1 MQGFL
6 LQEMSSKRIA
16 LMNDTCNED
25 SLVEQIAQLTEQ
37 NRKLKKI
44 NHALMERVENH
55 GNHFAPYDAFEN
67 SVYLA
72 EQVREKTQELKITL
86 AELEHSNRA
95 LTQANNN
102 ANLFKQRFIDAIES
116 ISESFVLLDSDG
128 RIILQNSNFSSF
140 WNSLGLST
148 GVGVNLKDLKD
159 RAKTRGIIRHVH
171 PGDANN
177 SNPIYKLSNGRW
189 FQLNE
194 RRTMEGGWVMLY
206 SDITALKTAENVR
219 YEKGM
224 ANKSFL
230 LQSLVDN
237 LSQGVVLISSQQ
249 QVEVWNKRFAKISQL
264 SPILLKENPYFS
276 TLSNLT
282 ELDLK
287 PKKQHASHVQ
297 TLSNGTVVEIRD
309 HHLKNGKLIKTYT
322 DITEQH
328 RYAESLKKSE
338 RWLRLITDNVP
349 AMIAYVG
356 ADLKFQFTNQVYL
369 NWYGHSASEL
379 YGLEDHQNR
388 TNFDFSQVK
397 RYVSKA
403 LSGESVS
410 FETEEKNL
418 AGDLCYLLKSYV
430 PNIDIEGQVL
440 GFFVLIRDVTARQQ
454 NALALQKAHDLLEVH
469 VQERTSE
476 LQIEIEGHRQAQVS
490 LVKAIKEADQANI
503 SKTKFLA
510 AVSHDLLQPL
520 NAAQLFNSSLADQI
534 LNTNLEPIV
543 NSVDASL
550 SDLENLIC
558 SLVDIS
564 KLDAGVVQAD
574 KSSFKLADLLD
585 NLANEYQQQAPQ
597 YEVSFHYVTTDI
609 IVHSDS
615 FLLARV
621 LRNFLSNAFRY
632 TENGK
637 VLLGC
642 RRQGDTV
649 SIEVWDNGVGIAK
662 EKINEIFQEFKR
674 LKSSKIAFRNGLGLG
689 LAIVDK
695 ISTVLNNPIKVN
707 SVQGK
712 GSMFSIQVPIGQIDE
727 ISAQNSLPSQILQST
742 ILAQRTIWVLDNDA
756 NICDGMARLLG
767 GWDCSVIT
775 ATSLEHLKNK
785 VDIYQD
791 HADILIVDYHLDND
805 ETGFSAAN
813 VINKGRTISIPTLM
827 ITADYSKSLK
837 TKVAKR
843 GILLLNKPVK
853 PMKLKTTMLHLLR

>member
-1 MQGFL
+1 MKG
-6 LQEMSSKRIA
+6 M
-16 LMNDTCNED
+16 LMTEIKDEIP
-25 SLVEQIAQLTEQ
+25 LVDQIAQLKEQ
-37 NRKLKKI
+37 NGILKKI

-55 GNHFAPYDAFEN
+55 GNHFAPYDAFES

-72 EQVREKTQELKITL
+72 EQVREKTQELKNTL
-86 AELEHSNRA
+86 AKLERSNRA
-95 LTQANNN
+95 LTEANNK

-116 ISESFVLLDSDG
+116 ISEAFVLLDSDG
-128 RIILQNSNFSSF
+128 RIILQNTTFSSF
-140 WNSLGLST
+140 WEGLGLST
-148 GVGVNLKDLKD
+148 DVGVNLNDLKD
-159 RAKTRGIIRHVH
+159 RAKNLGIIRHVH
-171 PGDANN
+171 PGDAYNI
-177 SNPIYKLSNGRW
+177 NPVYKLSNGRW
-189 FQLNE
+189 FQLKE
-194 RRTMEGGWVMLY
+194 RRTREGGWVMLY
-206 SDITALKTAENVR
+206 SDITALKNAENVR
-219 YEKGM
+219 YEQGM

-249 QVEVWNKRFAKISQL
+249 QIEVWNNRFAQISQL
-264 SPILLKENPYFS
+264 SPILLKEKPYFS
-276 TLSNLT
+276 NISNLT
-282 ELDLK
+282 ELDLA
-287 PKKQHASHVQ
+287 PKKEHAYYVQ
-297 TLSNGTVVEIRD
+297 TLTNGTVVEIRD

-322 DITEQH
+322 DITERH

-356 ADLKFQFTNQVYL
+356 ADLKFQFTNQVYR
-369 NWYGHSASEL
+369 NWYGHSRAEV
-379 YGLEDHQNR
+379 YGLEDPKAK
-388 TNFDFSQVK
+388 TNFDFSK
-397 RYVSKA
+397 LKPYVDRA

-410 FETEEKNL
+410 FETEEKNISGEL
-418 AGDLCYLLKSYV
+418 SYLFKSYV
-430 PNIDIEGQVL
+430 PNIDAEGQVL
-440 GFFVLIRDVTARQQ
+440 GFFVLIRDITERRK
-454 NALALQKAHDLLEVH
+454 NALALQKAHDLLEIR
-469 VQERTSE
+469 VQERTSQ
-476 LQIEIEGHRQAQVS
+476 LQTEIDGHQQAQND
-490 LVKAIKEADQANI
+490 LVKAIKEADQANL

-520 NAAQLFNSSLADQI
+520 NAAQLFNSSISEKVFNTELA
-534 LNTNLEPIV
+534 PIV

-558 SLVDIS
+558 TLVDIS

-585 NLANEYQQQAPQ
+585 NLANEYQQQASQ
-597 YEVSFHYVTTDI
+597 YEVNLHYVTTNI

-615 FLLARV
+615 VLLARV

-637 VLLGC
+637 VLFGC
-642 RRQGDTV
+642 RRHGDHV

-674 LKSSKIAFRNGLGLG
+674 LQSSKISFRNGLGLG

-695 ISTVLNNPIKVN
+695 ISKVLNHSIKVE

-712 GSMFSIQVPIGQIDE
+712 GSVFSIQVPLGEIDQAS
-727 ISAQNSLPSQILQST
+727 IHQSVPSQILQST
-742 ILAQRTIWVLDNDA
+742 MLTQRIIWVIDNDA
-756 NICDGMARLLG
+756 NICDGMERLLG
-767 GWDCSVIT
+767 GWDCVVIT
-775 ATSLEHLKNK
+775 ALSLEDLKEK
-785 VDIYQD
+785 VDISQD

-805 ETGFSAAN
+805 ETGLSAAN
-813 VINKGRTISIPTLM
+813 LINTQRNLAIPTLM
-827 ITADYSKSLK
+827 ITANYSKSLK
-837 TKVAKR
+837 NEVEST

>member
-1 MQGFL
+1 
-6 LQEMSSKRIA
+6 
-16 LMNDTCNED
+16 MNDSCNKD
-25 SLVEQIAQLTEQ
+25 SLVDQITQLKEQ
-37 NRKLKKI
+37 NAILTKI

-72 EQVREKTQELKITL
+72 KQVKEKTQELKSTL
-86 AELEHSNRA
+86 AELERSNRA
-95 LTQANNN
+95 LTQANNK

-116 ISESFVLLDSDG
+116 ISEAFVLLDGDG
-128 RIILQNSNFSSF
+128 RIILQNSTFSSF
-140 WNSLGLST
+140 WESLGLAT
-148 GVGVNLKDLKD
+148 DVGVNLKDLKD
-159 RAKTRGIIRHVH
+159 RAKNLGIIRHVH
-171 PGDANN
+171 PGDAYNI
-177 SNPIYKLSNGRW
+177 NPVYKLSNGRW

-206 SDITALKTAENVR
+206 SDITALKNAENVR
-219 YEKGM
+219 YEQGM

-249 QVEVWNKRFAKISQL
+249 QIEVWNNRFAQISQL
-264 SPILLKENPYFS
+264 SPILLNEKPYFS
-276 TLSNLT
+276 NIHNLT
-282 ELDLK
+282 ELDLA
-287 PKKQHASHVQ
+287 PKKEHAYHVQ
-297 TLSNGTVVEIRD
+297 ILSNGTVVEIRD
-309 HHLKNGKLIKTYT
+309 HPLSNGKLIKTYT
-322 DITEQH
+322 DITERH

-338 RWLRLITDNVP
+338 NWLRLITDNVP

-356 ADLKFQFTNQVYL
+356 ADLKFQFTNQVYMD
-369 NWYGHSASEL
+369 WYGHSVSEL
-379 YGLEDHQNR
+379 YKLEEHQNR
-388 TNFDFSQVK
+388 TNFDFSKVEP
-397 RYVSKA
+397 YVNKA
-403 LSGESVS
+403 LAGESVI

-418 AGDLCYLLKSYV
+418 AGELSYLLKSYV
-430 PNIDIEGQVL
+430 PNIDTEGQVL
-440 GFFVLIRDVTARQQ
+440 GFFVLIRDITARRK
-454 NALALQKAHDLLEVH
+454 NALALQKAHDLLEVR
-469 VQERTSE
+469 VQERTSQ
-476 LQIEIEGHRQAQVS
+476 LQTEVEGHRQAQIS
-490 LVKAIKEADQANI
+490 LVKATKDADEANM

-520 NAAQLFNSSLADQI
+520 NAAQLFNSSLSEQVH
-534 LNTNLEPIV
+534 NTNLAPIV

-558 SLVDIS
+558 TLVDIS
-564 KLDAGVVQAD
+564 KLDAGVVRAD

-597 YEVSFHYVTTDI
+597 YEVTLHYVATDI

-615 FLLARV
+615 VLLARV

-674 LKSSKIAFRNGLGLG
+674 LKSSKVAFRNGLGLG

-695 ISTVLNNPIKVN
+695 IAKVLEHSIKVD

-712 GSMFSIQVPIGQIDE
+712 GSMFSIRVPIGRID
-727 ISAQNSLPSQILQST
+727 QLPVDNSLPSQALHNT
-742 ILAQRTIWVLDNDA
+742 ILAQRVIWVIDNDA
-756 NICDGMARLLG
+756 NICAGMMRLLG
-767 GWDCSVIT
+767 GWDCTVIT
-775 ATSLEHLKNK
+775 AISLEHLEKQ

-805 ETGFSAAN
+805 ETGLSAAN
-813 VINKGRTISIPTLM
+813 VINKGRTLAIPTLM
-827 ITADYSKSLK
+827 ITANYSKSLK
-837 TKVAKR
+837 KAVENT

>member
-1 MQGFL
+1 MT
-6 LQEMSSKRIA
+6 EIKDEIP
-16 LMNDTCNED
+16 
-25 SLVEQIAQLTEQ
+25 LVDQIAQLKEQ
-37 NRKLKKI
+37 NGILKKI

-55 GNHFAPYDAFEN
+55 GNHFAPYDAFES

-72 EQVREKTQELKITL
+72 EQVREKTQELKNTL
-86 AELEHSNRA
+86 AKLERSNRA
-95 LTQANNN
+95 LTEANNK

-116 ISESFVLLDSDG
+116 ISEAFVLLDSDG
-128 RIILQNSNFSSF
+128 RIILQNTTFSSF
-140 WNSLGLST
+140 WEGLGLST
-148 GVGVNLKDLKD
+148 DVGVNLNDLKD
-159 RAKTRGIIRHVH
+159 RAKNLGIIRHVH
-171 PGDANN
+171 PGDAYNI
-177 SNPIYKLSNGRW
+177 NPVYKLSNGRW
-189 FQLNE
+189 FQLKE
-194 RRTMEGGWVMLY
+194 RRTREGGWVMLY
-206 SDITALKTAENVR
+206 SDITALKNAENVR
-219 YEKGM
+219 YEQGM

-249 QVEVWNKRFAKISQL
+249 QIEVWNNRFAQISQL
-264 SPILLKENPYFS
+264 SPILLKEKPYFS
-276 TLSNLT
+276 NISNLT
-282 ELDLK
+282 ELDLA
-287 PKKQHASHVQ
+287 PKKEHAYYVQ
-297 TLSNGTVVEIRD
+297 TLTNGTVVEIRD

-322 DITEQH
+322 DITERH

-356 ADLKFQFTNQVYL
+356 ADLKFQFTNQVYR
-369 NWYGHSASEL
+369 NWYGHSRAEV
-379 YGLEDHQNR
+379 YGLEDPKAK
-388 TNFDFSQVK
+388 TNFDFSK
-397 RYVSKA
+397 LKPYVDRA

-410 FETEEKNL
+410 FETEEKNISGEL
-418 AGDLCYLLKSYV
+418 SYLFKSYV
-430 PNIDIEGQVL
+430 PNIDAEGQVL
-440 GFFVLIRDVTARQQ
+440 GFFVLIRDITERRK
-454 NALALQKAHDLLEVH
+454 NALALQKAHDLLEIR
-469 VQERTSE
+469 VQERTSQ
-476 LQIEIEGHRQAQVS
+476 LQTEIDGHQQAQND
-490 LVKAIKEADQANI
+490 LVKAIKEADQANL

-520 NAAQLFNSSLADQI
+520 NAAQLFNSSISEKVFNTELA
-534 LNTNLEPIV
+534 PIV

-558 SLVDIS
+558 TLVDIS

-585 NLANEYQQQAPQ
+585 NLANEYQQQASQ
-597 YEVSFHYVTTDI
+597 YEVNLHYVTTNI

-615 FLLARV
+615 VLLARV

-637 VLLGC
+637 VLFGC
-642 RRQGDTV
+642 RRHGDHV

-674 LKSSKIAFRNGLGLG
+674 LQSSKISFRNGLGLG

-695 ISTVLNNPIKVN
+695 ISKVLNHSIKVE

-712 GSMFSIQVPIGQIDE
+712 GSVFSIQVPLGEIDQAS
-727 ISAQNSLPSQILQST
+727 IHQSVPSQILQST
-742 ILAQRTIWVLDNDA
+742 MLTQRIIWVIDNDA
-756 NICDGMARLLG
+756 NICDGMERLLG
-767 GWDCSVIT
+767 GWDCVVIT
-775 ATSLEHLKNK
+775 ALSLEDLKEK
-785 VDIYQD
+785 VDISQD

-805 ETGFSAAN
+805 ETGLSAAN
-813 VINKGRTISIPTLM
+813 LINTQRNLAIPTLM
-827 ITADYSKSLK
+827 ITANYSKSLK
-837 TKVAKR
+837 NEVEST

>member
-1 MQGFL
+1 MRGT
-6 LQEMSSKRIA
+6 
-16 LMNDTCNED
+16 LMNDIANED
-25 SLVEQIAQLTEQ
+25 SLVDQLAQFKAE
-37 NRKLKKI
+37 NAKLKKI

-55 GNHFAPYDAFEN
+55 GNHFAPYDAFEH
-67 SVYLA
+67 SVNLTV
-72 EQVREKTQELKITL
+72 QVREKTQELKNTL
-86 AELEHSNRA
+86 AKLERTNRA
-95 LTQANNN
+95 LTQANSN

-116 ISESFVLLDSDG
+116 ISEAFVLLDSDG
-128 RIILQNSNFSSF
+128 RIILQNSTFSSF
-140 WNSLGLST
+140 WEGLGLST
-148 GVGVNLKDLKD
+148 DVGVNLKDLKD

-171 PGDANN
+171 PGDSHN
-177 SNPIYKLSNGRW
+177 SNPVYKLSNGRW

-206 SDITALKTAENVR
+206 SDITALKNAENVR
-219 YEKGM
+219 YEEGM
-224 ANKSFL
+224 ANKSYL
-230 LQSLVDN
+230 LQSLVNN
-237 LSQGVVLISSQQ
+237 LSQGVVLISSQKQ
-249 QVEVWNKRFAKISQL
+249 IEVWNNRFAQISQL
-264 SPILLKENPYFS
+264 SPILLNEKPYFS
-276 TLSNLT
+276 NLRNLT
-282 ELDLK
+282 ELDLE
-287 PKKQHASHVQ
+287 PKKEHAYYVQ
-297 TLSNGTVVEIRD
+297 ILSNGTVVEIRD

-322 DITEQH
+322 DITERH

-388 TNFDFSQVK
+388 TNFDFGQVK
-397 RYVSKA
+397 QYVSKA
-403 LSGESVS
+403 LAGESVS
-410 FETEEKNL
+410 FETEEKDL

-440 GFFVLIRDVTARQQ
+440 GFFVLIRDVTARRK
-454 NALALQKAHDLLEVH
+454 NALALQKAYDLLEVR
-469 VQERTSE
+469 VEERTSQ
-476 LQIEIEGHRQAQVS
+476 LQTEIEGHRQAQVS
-490 LVKAIKEADQANI
+490 LVSAIKEADQANM

-520 NAAQLFNSSLADQI
+520 NAAQLFNSSIAEQV
-534 LNTNLEPIV
+534 LNTDLAPIV

-558 SLVDIS
+558 TLVDIS

-574 KSSFKLADLLD
+574 KSTFKLADLLD
-585 NLANEYQQQAPQ
+585 NLANEYQQQASQ
-597 YEVSFHYVTTDI
+597 YEVTLHYVPTDI

-615 FLLARV
+615 VLLARV

-642 RRQGDTV
+642 RRQGETI

-674 LKSSKIAFRNGLGLG
+674 LKSSKVAFRNGLGLG

-695 ISTVLNNPIKVN
+695 ISKVLNHPIKVD
-707 SVQGK
+707 SIQGK
-712 GSMFSIQVPIGQIDE
+712 GSMFSIQVPIGKIDQI
-727 ISAQNSLPSQILQST
+727 AALNSLPTQMLQNT
-742 ILAQRTIWVLDNDA
+742 DLAQRTIWVIDNDA
-756 NICDGMARLLG
+756 TICDGMARLLS
-767 GWDCSVIT
+767 GWNCTVIT
-775 ATSLEHLKNK
+775 AISLEHLEQQ

-791 HADILIVDYHLDND
+791 HADVLIVDYHLDND

-813 VINKGRTISIPTLM
+813 VINKGRTLPIPTLM
-827 ITADYSKSLK
+827 ITANYSKSLK
-837 TKVAKR
+837 DEVAKT

>member
-1 MQGFL
+1 
-6 LQEMSSKRIA
+6 
-16 LMNDTCNED
+16 MNDICSEV
-25 SLVEQIAQLTEQ
+25 SLIDQIAQLTET

-44 NHALMERVENH
+44 NLALMERVENH

-72 EQVREKTQELKITL
+72 EQVREKTQELKSAL
-86 AELEHSNRA
+86 ANLKGSNRA
-95 LTQANNN
+95 LIDANDK

-116 ISESFVLLDSDG
+116 ISEAFVLLDSDG
-128 RIILQNSNFSSF
+128 RIILKNSTFSSF
-140 WNSLGLST
+140 WEGLGFST
-148 GVGVNLKDLKD
+148 GVGVNLRDLKD
-159 RAKTRGIIRHVH
+159 RAKNRGIIRHVH
-171 PGDANN
+171 PGDAYNMD
-177 SNPIYKLSNGRW
+177 PVYKLSNGRW

-224 ANKSFL
+224 ANKTLL

-249 QVEVWNKRFAKISQL
+249 QIEVWNNRFAQISQL
-264 SPILLKENPYFS
+264 SPILLKGKPYFS
-276 TLSNLT
+276 NISNLT
-282 ELDLK
+282 ELDLE
-287 PKKQHASHVQ
+287 PKKEQAYHVQ
-297 TLSNGTVVEIRD
+297 ILSNGTVVEIRD
-309 HHLKNGKLIKTYT
+309 HHLSNGKVVKTFT
-322 DITEQH
+322 DITERH
-328 RYAESLKKSE
+328 RYAESLQKNE

-356 ADLKFQFTNQVYL
+356 ADLKFQFTNQVYRD
-369 NWYGHSASEL
+369 WYGHSASEP
-379 YGLEDHQNR
+379 YILEDIWNQ
-388 TNFDFSQVK
+388 TNFDHSKVPP
-397 RYVSKA
+397 YVNKA
-403 LSGESVS
+403 LAGKSLS
-410 FETEEKNL
+410 FDSEEKNQ
-418 AGDLCYLLKSYV
+418 AGELCCLLKSYV

-440 GFFVLIRDVTARQQ
+440 GFFVLIRDVTDRRK
-454 NALALQKAHDLLEVH
+454 NALALQKAHDLLEIR

-476 LQIEIEGHRQAQVS
+476 LQIEIDGHQQAQID
-490 LVKAIKEADQANI
+490 LVKAIKNADKANM

-520 NAAQLFNSSLADQI
+520 NAAQLFNSSISEQV
-534 LNTNLEPIV
+534 LNTSLAPIV

-558 SLVDIS
+558 TLVDIS

-585 NLANEYQQQAPQ
+585 NLANEYQQQAEQ
-597 YEVSFHYVTTDI
+597 YEVNLHYVSTDI

-615 FLLARV
+615 VLLARV

-642 RRQGDTV
+642 RRQGDNV
-649 SIEVWDNGVGIAK
+649 SIEVWDNGLGIAR

-674 LKSSKIAFRNGLGLG
+674 LKSSKVAFINGLGLG

-695 ISTVLNNPIKVN
+695 IAKVLEHSIKVD

-712 GSMFSIQVPIGQIDE
+712 GSMFSIQVPIGKID
-727 ISAQNSLPSQILQST
+727 QLPSNNSMPCQILQST
-742 ILAQRTIWVLDNDA
+742 VLAQRIVWVIDNDA
-756 NICDGMARLLG
+756 NICAGMARLLG
-767 GWDCSVIT
+767 GWDCTVIT
-775 ATSLEHLKNK
+775 AISLEYLEEQVN
-785 VDIYQD
+785 IYQD
-791 HADILIVDYHLDND
+791 HADILIVDYHLDD
-805 ETGFSAAN
+805 DKTGYSAAKA
-813 VINKGRTISIPTLM
+813 INKRRKSIIPTLM
-827 ITADYSKSLK
+827 ITANYSKSLK
-837 TKVAKR
+837 KELENT
-843 GILLLNKPVK
+843 GILLLNKPIK
-853 PMKLKTTMLHLLR
+853 PMKLKTSMLHLLR

>member
-1 MQGFL
+1 
-6 LQEMSSKRIA
+6 
-16 LMNDTCNED
+16 MNDISNED
-25 SLVEQIAQLTEQ
+25 SLVDQVAQLKEQ
-37 NRKLKKI
+37 NCKLKKI

-55 GNHFAPYDAFEN
+55 GNHFAPYDAFEH
-67 SVYLA
+67 SVNLTV
-72 EQVREKTQELKITL
+72 QVREKTQELKNTL
-86 AELEHSNRA
+86 AKLERSNRA

-116 ISESFVLLDSDG
+116 LSEAFVLLDSDG
-128 RIILQNSNFSSF
+128 RIILQNTNFSSF
-140 WNSLGLST
+140 WEGLGLST

-171 PGDANN
+171 PGDAHN

-194 RRTMEGGWVMLY
+194 RRTLEGGWVMLY
-206 SDITALKTAENVR
+206 SDITALKNAENVR
-219 YEKGM
+219 YEQGM

-230 LQSLVDN
+230 LQSLVNN
-237 LSQGVVLISSQQ
+237 LSQGVVLISSQKQ
-249 QVEVWNKRFAKISQL
+249 IEVWNNRFAQISQL
-264 SPILLKENPYFS
+264 SPILLNEKPYFS
-276 TLSNLT
+276 NLSNLT
-282 ELDLK
+282 ELDLE
-287 PKKQHASHVQ
+287 PKKEHAYYVQ
-297 TLSNGTVVEIRD
+297 TLSNGTVLEIRD
-309 HHLKNGKLIKTYT
+309 HHLNNGKLIKTYT
-322 DITEQH
+322 DITERH
-328 RYAESLKKSE
+328 RYAESLKKNE

-403 LSGESVS
+403 LAGESVS

-418 AGDLCYLLKSYV
+418 AGDLCYLFKSYV

-440 GFFVLIRDVTARQQ
+440 GFFVLIRDVTDRKK
-454 NALALQKAHDLLEVH
+454 NALALQKAHDLLEVG
-469 VQERTSE
+469 VQERTSQ
-476 LQIEIEGHRQAQVS
+476 LQTEIEGHRQAQVS
-490 LVKAIKEADQANI
+490 LVKAIKAADQANM

-520 NAAQLFNSSLADQI
+520 NAAQLFNSSLAEQVH
-534 LNTNLEPIV
+534 NTSLEPIV

-558 SLVDIS
+558 TLVDIS

-585 NLANEYQQQAPQ
+585 NLAKEYQQQANE
-597 YEVSFHYVTTDI
+597 YEVELHYVSTDI
-609 IVHSDS
+609 IVNSDS
-615 FLLARV
+615 VLLARV

-642 RRQGDTV
+642 RRQGDTI

-662 EKINEIFQEFKR
+662 EKTNEIFQEFKR
-674 LKSSKIAFRNGLGLG
+674 LKSSKVAYRNGLGLG

-695 ISTVLNNPIKVN
+695 ISKVLNHPIKVD

-712 GSMFSIQVPIGQIDE
+712 GSKFSIQVPKGEIDQLCANDS
-727 ISAQNSLPSQILQST
+727 IPTQMLQNT
-742 ILAQRTIWVLDNDA
+742 DLAQRTIWVIDNDA

-767 GWDCSVIT
+767 GWNCTVIT
-775 ATSLEHLKNK
+775 ALSLEHLEQQVN
-785 VDIYQD
+785 IYQD
-791 HADILIVDYHLDND
+791 YADILIVDYHLDNN
-805 ETGFSAAN
+805 ETGFSAAK
-813 VINKGRTISIPTLM
+813 VVNKGRTLSIPTLM
-827 ITADYSKSLK
+827 ITANYSKSLK
-837 TKVAKR
+837 NEVAKT

>member
-1 MQGFL
+1 ML
-6 LQEMSSKRIA
+6 MSDIS
-16 LMNDTCNED
+16 NED
-25 SLVEQIAQLTEQ
+25 SLVDQIAQLKAQ
-37 NRKLKKI
+37 NTKLEKI

-72 EQVREKTQELKITL
+72 EQVREKTQELKNTL
-86 AELEHSNRA
+86 AKLERSNRA

-116 ISESFVLLDSDG
+116 ISEAFVLLDSDG
-128 RIILQNSNFSSF
+128 RIILQNSTFSSF
-140 WNSLGLST
+140 WEGLGLST
-148 GVGVNLKDLKD
+148 DVGVNLKDLKD

-171 PGDANN
+171 PGDSHN
-177 SNPIYKLSNGRW
+177 SNPVYKLSNGRW

-206 SDITALKTAENVR
+206 SDITALKNAENVR
-219 YEKGM
+219 YEEGM
-224 ANKSFL
+224 ANKSYL
-230 LQSLVDN
+230 LQSLVNN

-249 QVEVWNKRFAKISQL
+249 QIEVWNNRFAQISQL
-264 SPILLKENPYFS
+264 SPLILKEKPYFANI
-276 TLSNLT
+276 SNLT
-282 ELDLK
+282 ELDLE
-287 PKKQHASHVQ
+287 PKKEHAYYVQ

-322 DITEQH
+322 DITERH

-356 ADLKFQFTNQVYL
+356 ADLKFQFTNQVYM
-369 NWYGHSASEL
+369 NWYGHSASKHYKL
-379 YGLEDHQNR
+379 DDHQNR

-397 RYVSKA
+397 QYVSKA
-403 LSGESVS
+403 LAGESVS
-410 FETEEKNL
+410 FETEENNL
-418 AGDLCYLLKSYV
+418 AGERCYLFKSYV

-440 GFFVLIRDVTARQQ
+440 GFFVLIRDITARRK
-454 NALALQKAHDLLEVH
+454 NALALQKAYDLLEVR
-469 VQERTSE
+469 VQERTSQ
-476 LQIEIEGHRQAQVS
+476 LRTEIEGHRQAQVS
-490 LVKAIKEADQANI
+490 LVSAIKEADQANM

-520 NAAQLFNSSLADQI
+520 NAAQLFNSSIAEQV
-534 LNTNLEPIV
+534 LNTNLAPLV

-558 SLVDIS
+558 TLVDIS
-564 KLDAGVVQAD
+564 KLDAGVVRAD
-574 KSSFKLADLLD
+574 KSTFKLADLLD
-585 NLANEYQQQAPQ
+585 NLANEYQQQANQ
-597 YEVSFHYVTTDI
+597 YEVTLHYVPTDI

-615 FLLARV
+615 VLLARV

-649 SIEVWDNGVGIAK
+649 SIEIWDNGVGIAK

-674 LKSSKIAFRNGLGLG
+674 LQSSKVAFRNGLGLG

-695 ISTVLNNPIKVN
+695 ISKVLKHPIKVD

-712 GSMFSIQVPIGQIDE
+712 GSMFSIKVPIGKIDQID
-727 ISAQNSLPSQILQST
+727 AQNSIPTQILQNT
-742 ILAQRTIWVLDNDA
+742 DLAQRTIWVIDNDA

-767 GWDCSVIT
+767 GWNCTVIT
-775 ATSLEHLKNK
+775 AISLEHLEQQ

-791 HADILIVDYHLDND
+791 NADILIVDYHLNND
-805 ETGFSAAN
+805 ETGFSAASI
-813 VINKGRTISIPTLM
+813 INKGRILAIPTLM
-827 ITADYSKSLK
+827 ITANYSKSLK
-837 TKVAKR
+837 NEVAKT
-843 GILLLNKPVK
+843 GVLLLNKPVK

>member
-1 MQGFL
+1 MRGT
-6 LQEMSSKRIA
+6 
-16 LMNDTCNED
+16 LMNDIANED
-25 SLVEQIAQLTEQ
+25 SLVDQLAQFKAE
-37 NRKLKKI
+37 NAKLKKI

-55 GNHFAPYDAFEN
+55 GNHFAPYDAFEH
-67 SVYLA
+67 SVNLTV
-72 EQVREKTQELKITL
+72 QVREKTQELKNTL
-86 AELEHSNRA
+86 AKLERTNRA
-95 LTQANNN
+95 LTQANSN

-116 ISESFVLLDSDG
+116 ISEAFVLLDSDG
-128 RIILQNSNFSSF
+128 RIILQNSTFSSF
-140 WNSLGLST
+140 WEGLGLST
-148 GVGVNLKDLKD
+148 DVGVNLKDLKD

-171 PGDANN
+171 PGDSHN
-177 SNPIYKLSNGRW
+177 SNPVYKLSNGRW

-206 SDITALKTAENVR
+206 SDITALKNAENVR
-219 YEKGM
+219 YEEGM
-224 ANKSFL
+224 ANKSYL
-230 LQSLVDN
+230 LQSLVNN
-237 LSQGVVLISSQQ
+237 LSQGVVLISSQKQ
-249 QVEVWNKRFAKISQL
+249 IEVWNNRFAQISQL
-264 SPILLKENPYFS
+264 SPILLNEKPYFS
-276 TLSNLT
+276 NLSNLT
-282 ELDLK
+282 ELDLE
-287 PKKQHASHVQ
+287 PKKEHAYYVQ
-297 TLSNGTVVEIRD
+297 ILSNGTVVEIRD

-322 DITEQH
+322 DITERH

-388 TNFDFSQVK
+388 TNFDFGQVK

-403 LSGESVS
+403 LAGESVS

-440 GFFVLIRDVTARQQ
+440 GFFVLIRDVTARRK
-454 NALALQKAHDLLEVH
+454 NALALQKAYDLLEVR
-469 VQERTSE
+469 VEERTSQ
-476 LQIEIEGHRQAQVS
+476 LQTEIEGHRQAQVS
-490 LVKAIKEADQANI
+490 LVSAIKEADQANM

-520 NAAQLFNSSLADQI
+520 NAAQLFNSSIAEQV
-534 LNTNLEPIV
+534 LNTDLAPIV

-558 SLVDIS
+558 TLVDIS

-574 KSSFKLADLLD
+574 KSTFKLADLLD
-585 NLANEYQQQAPQ
+585 NLANEYQQQASQ
-597 YEVSFHYVTTDI
+597 YEVTLHYVPTDI

-615 FLLARV
+615 VLLARV

-642 RRQGDTV
+642 RRQGDTI

-674 LKSSKIAFRNGLGLG
+674 LKSSKVAFRNGLGLG

-695 ISTVLNNPIKVN
+695 ISKVLNHPIKVD
-707 SVQGK
+707 SIQGK
-712 GSMFSIQVPIGQIDE
+712 GSMFSIQVPIGKIDQI
-727 ISAQNSLPSQILQST
+727 AALNSLPSNVLQNT
-742 ILAQRTIWVLDNDA
+742 ILAQRTIWVIDNDA
-756 NICDGMARLLG
+756 NICDGMAHLLG
-767 GWDCSVIT
+767 GWDCTVIT
-775 ATSLEHLKNK
+775 AISLEDLKQQ
-785 VDIYQD
+785 VEIYQD
-791 HADILIVDYHLDND
+791 HADILIVDYHLDDN

-813 VINKGRTISIPTLM
+813 IINKGRTVSIPTLM
-827 ITADYSKSLK
+827 ITANYSKSLK
-837 TKVAKR
+837 NEVAQT
-843 GILLLNKPVK
+843 GVLLLNKPVK